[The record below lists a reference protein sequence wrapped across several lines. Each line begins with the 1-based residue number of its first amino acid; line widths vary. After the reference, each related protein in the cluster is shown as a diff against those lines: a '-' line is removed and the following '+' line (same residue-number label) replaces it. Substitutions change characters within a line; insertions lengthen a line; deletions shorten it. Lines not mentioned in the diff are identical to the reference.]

1 MIIEATT
8 IMTKN
13 REKVLNTV
21 LIEPSCTNI
30 LETSGLD
37 KEFCNFGIITSENRI
52 DVIDHHKIWRARKQL
67 KKNFLNRKL
76 ATKRKLMHYF
86 LMAERQDVGERQ
98 K

>member
-67 KKNFLNRKL
+67 KKNFFKSKIGNEEEVNALFFDGRK
-76 ATKRKLMHYF
+76 TR
-86 LMAERQDVGERQ
+86 RW
-98 K
+98 